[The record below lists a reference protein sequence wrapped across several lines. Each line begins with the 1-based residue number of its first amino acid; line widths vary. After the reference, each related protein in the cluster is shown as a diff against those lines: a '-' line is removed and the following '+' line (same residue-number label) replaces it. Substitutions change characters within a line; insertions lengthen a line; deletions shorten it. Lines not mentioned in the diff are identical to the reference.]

1 MESVERTHPI
11 LLGGLG
17 LVLLVVIVLM
27 VRATAD
33 GWDMWRGG
41 IREMV
46 WILAGFTTMLGS
58 LAWMLVVILLRQFHP
73 RFPSAREGCIS
84 LQAPM
89 SVRRALLV
97 GMLGLVLVGVGSVG
111 VVAHGVSTAEVP
123 MTSYR
128 WFLVAAL
135 ILVLL
140 TLSLIFVGGWR
151 LVRIRF
157 VADREGLA
165 WDRVLSSTR
174 IEMPW
179 AHIERIE
186 LRGRWLLTTRSV
198 VITDDGRT
206 FHPLAW
212 DPSIPMSR
220 AAAER
225 VVAEI
230 EAMRPSIPD
239 ARSSPFEP
247 HR

>member
-1 MESVERTHPI
+1 VESVERTRPI
-11 LLGGLG
+11 LLG
-17 LVLLVVIVLM
+17 VLALALLAVIVLM
-27 VRATAD
+27 VRAVAG

-46 WILAGFTTMLGS
+46 WITPGFTIMLGS
-58 LAWMLVVILLRQFHP
+58 LAWSLVVILMRQFHP
-73 RFPSAREGCIS
+73 RFPSAREGSIS

-89 SVRRALLV
+89 SMRRAFLV

-128 WFLVAAL
+128 WLLVAAL
-135 ILVLL
+135 ILTLL
-140 TLSLIFVGGWR
+140 TISLIFVGGWR

-179 AHIERIE
+179 ADIERIE
-186 LRGRWLLTTRSV
+186 LRGRWLMTTRSV

-206 FHPLAW
+206 LHPLAW

-225 VVAEI
+225 VIAEI

-239 ARSSPFEP
+239 A
-247 HR
+247 